1 MGFFNTLGDI
11 LNFDPDLAARKK
23 FMDTITGDSDVTDL
37 LYVCGGICVDGPNSY
52 KYYLPRNKK
61 KDSD

>member
-11 LNFDPDLAARKK
+11 LNFDPDVAARKK
-23 FMDTITGDSDVTDL
+23 FMDTITGDSEVTDL
-37 LYVCGGICVDGPNSY
+37 LDIIGGPRVDGEHTER
-52 KYYLPRNKK
+52 YYRFRNKK